1 MSKPLRLAI
10 IGVGDVAFRDY
21 LPEMA
26 RLGDM
31 ARIDL
36 VCARTEGRARKAA
49 SEYNVPR
56 WSIAWQDALGTKIDV
71 VVNLTPA
78 PAHGEINLALARAG
92 KHFYTEKPFAKD
104 VDEGARIAVAA
115 QQSGATV
122 VAAPSV
128 MLFPQLRR
136 AAGLLAEGRIGKVH
150 TVRAH
155 ACTAPPPW
163 QGYQSDPTPYFSAD
177 VGPLSDIGVY
187 PLHAITGLLGEVVE
201 VFAMST
207 RTRNSFV
214 VQDGPCRGNEVPVEV
229 DDNWQVLLR
238 LADGVLASVQSN
250 FCLHRF
256 DGPELEL
263 AGELGTIA
271 FSLLD
276 SSQPLRIFEQA
287 AGEWRDVPV
296 KHTRAAGPDHVL
308 GVEHLLHCIR
318 DQSEPVANIAHA
330 MHVMAIRAAA
340 GLSAASG
347 CGASV
352 QTIPTTTGMP
362 AFRGRLPLASG
373 EESHG

>member
-1 MSKPLRLAI
+1 MSMLFRLAI

-26 RLGDM
+26 RLANM

-36 VCARTEGRARKAA
+36 VCARTEARAARAA
-49 SEYNVPR
+49 QEYNVPR
-56 WSIAWQDALGTKIDV
+56 WSTAWRDALGADIDV

-92 KHFYTEKPFAKD
+92 KHFYSEKPFAKD
-104 VDEGARIAVAA
+104 VDEGARIAAAA
-115 QQSGATV
+115 QQSGSRV

-163 QGYQSDPTPYFSAD
+163 RGYQSDPTPYFSAN
-177 VGPLSDIGVY
+177 VGPLSDMGVY
-187 PLHAITGLLGEVVE
+187 PLHAITGLVGEAVE

-214 VQDGPCRGNEVPVEV
+214 VEDGPCLGKEIPVEV

-238 LADGVLASVQSN
+238 LADGAIAS
-250 FCLHRF
+250 
-256 DGPELEL
+256 
-263 AGELGTIA
+263 I
-271 FSLLD
+271 
-276 SSQPLRIFEQA
+276 
-287 AGEWRDVPV
+287 
-296 KHTRAAGPDHVL
+296 
-308 GVEHLLHCIR
+308 
-318 DQSEPVANIAHA
+318 
-330 MHVMAIRAAA
+330 
-340 GLSAASG
+340 
-347 CGASV
+347 
-352 QTIPTTTGMP
+352 
-362 AFRGRLPLASG
+362 
-373 EESHG
+373 